1 MSDVERKSGGSETVS
16 LSARSQGIGH
26 APASDEQRSRF
37 RDLTAAQMPA
47 SYAISLDSYRRGGTD
62 AFLRSAP
69 AGLTPQPMKGFETT
83 YVNIVDYI
91 VRITHRIWEEKDIG
105 YIYDTYSHDCAVWD
119 DIGLQY
125 GRDKIVA
132 DTIQLNNA
140 FPDIRIVADEVIWA
154 GDDAVGF
161 HTSHRTRIFGT
172 NTGFSRYGPPT
183 GHRVQFWC
191 LANCVARDN
200 EIFHEHVVYD
210 TVSLL
215 QQIGFDPVETA
226 RRFANAGGDTLL
238 PDNFRGAEG
247 KRMLGQNKP
256 ANLPIP
262 HDPIEDPA
270 EFVRSAFH
278 AIWNR
283 RNLAAV
289 EQVYSSNILVQ
300 ATAGRIYRGI
310 GQLQSFILSM
320 LASFPDLHL
329 TVDDIY
335 WMGNSVEGALIAIRW
350 SMTGTHE
357 GPGRYGPPTGKSI
370 SVWGITHWVVDGGR
384 VQKEWIMFNEF
395 GMLIQ
400 LQQD

>member
-1 MSDVERKSGGSETVS
+1 MAMSAKAQT
-16 LSARSQGIGH
+16 IGH
-26 APASDEQRSRF
+26 ASKFASDEQRSRF

-47 SYAISLDSYRRGGTD
+47 NYAISLDAYRRGGTE

-69 AGLTPQPMKGFETT
+69 AGLIPQPMKGFEQT

-119 DIGLQY
+119 DLGLQY

-132 DTIQLNNA
+132 DTVQLNNA

-183 GHRVQFWC
+183 GRRVQFWC

-215 QQIGFDPVETA
+215 QQIGFDPVEVA
-226 RRFANAGGDTLL
+226 KRFAAAGGEVVL

-262 HDPIEDPA
+262 ADPIADPA
-270 EFVRSAFH
+270 DFVRSALH
-278 AIWNR
+278 TIWNR

-289 EQVYSSNILVQ
+289 EQVYSPAILVQ
-300 ATAGRIYRGI
+300 ATAGRVYRGI

-329 TVDDIY
+329 TVDDTY
-335 WMGNSVEGALIAIRW
+335 WMGNTAEGALIAIRW
-350 SMTGTHE
+350 SMSGTHE
-357 GPGRYGPPTGKSI
+357 GPGRYGSPTGKSI
-370 SVWGITHWVVDGGR
+370 ALWGITHWVVDGGK
-384 VQKEWIMFNEF
+384 VQKEWFMFNEF
-395 GMLIQ
+395 GVLIQ

>member
-1 MSDVERKSGGSETVS
+1 MSDVKLKSGGSEPVS
-16 LSARSQGIGH
+16 VSARPQSIGH
-26 APASDEQRSRF
+26 APVADEQRARF
-37 RDLTAAQMPA
+37 RDLTPAQMP
-47 SYAISLDSYRRGGTD
+47 SNYAISLDSYRRGGTD

-69 AGLTPQPMKGFETT
+69 PGLVPQPMKGFEPT
-83 YVNIVDYI
+83 YVNVVDYI
-91 VRITHRIWEEKDIG
+91 VRVTHRIWEEKDIG

-140 FPDIRIVADEVIWA
+140 FPDIRLVADEVIWA

-215 QQIGFDPVETA
+215 QQIGLDPVEVA
-226 RRFANAGGDTLL
+226 RRFANVGGEALL

-262 HDPIEDPA
+262 ADPIADPA

-278 AIWNR
+278 TIWNR

-289 EQVYSSNILVQ
+289 EQVYSGNVLVQ
-300 ATAGRIYRGI
+300 ATAGRIYRGT

-329 TVDDIY
+329 TVDDVY
-335 WMGNSVEGALIAIRW
+335 WMGNSTEGALIAIRW

-357 GPGRYGPPTGKSI
+357 GPGRYGPPTGKS
-370 SVWGITHWVVDGGR
+370 VLLWGITHWVVDGGK

-395 GMLIQ
+395 GVLIQ
-400 LQQD
+400 LQKD